1 MNSIFL
7 KALAEKRKDEELSQL
22 IDLCTYGLYT
32 AHNAFKCGEK
42 ASHWQLKKLMSSMSK
57 YSMKH
62 LEGMK

>member
-22 IDLCTYGLYT
+22 ID
-32 AHNAFKCGEK
+32 NAFKRGEK